1 MTQDN
6 GILRRV
12 PGGCCA
18 AASATLPPVETAE
31 NRPHD
36 VVIEAGH
43 VGCVRIYFRRMR
55 VRHHKHSHWFWHPYR
70 AESIDT
76 LTLPAP
82 LVRSETQV

>member
-12 PGGCCA
+12 PGGYCA

-31 NRPHD
+31 DRPHD

-43 VGCVRIYFRRMR
+43 AGWVRIYFRRMR
-55 VRHHKHSHWFWHPYR
+55 VQHHKHSHWFWHPYR
-70 AESIDT
+70 AE
-76 LTLPAP
+76 PAEAP
-82 LVRSETQV
+82 ESGITPR